1 MMSYYD
7 TIISAS
13 EYLKGRGIIEPEVGL
28 ILGSGLGELADAIEN
43 PVAVKYEDIPNF
55 PVSTVEGHS
64 GQMVYGDLAGK
75 KVIAL
80 QGRFHFYE
88 GYTMKEVTL
97 PVRVFQALGVESLIV
112 TNACGGV
119 NPKFNPGD
127 LMMITDYINLMG
139 DNPLMG
145 PNDERLG
152 VRFPD
157 VTEAFDVEYQ
167 ELIVSIGE
175 ELGLDLQRGVYA
187 GFTGPVYETPAEIK
201 MAHILGADAAGM
213 STVPE
218 VIAAHHGGLRVAGI
232 SCITNHAAGLGPKL
246 SHEDVIEVSAK
257 VRGSFKKLVLTLIER
272 L

>member
-1 MMSYYD
+1 MEYYN
-7 TIISAS
+7 IIQEASA
-13 EYLKGRGIIEPEVGL
+13 YLKEQGAVQPKIGL
-28 ILGSGLGELADAIEN
+28 ILGSGLGELADTIEN
-43 PVAVKYEDIPNF
+43 KIEIAYEDIPNF

-64 GQMVYGDLAGK
+64 GQMVYGDLMGK

-112 TNACGGV
+112 TNAAGGS
-119 NPKFNPGD
+119 NPDFNPGD
-127 LMMITDYINLMG
+127 LMLITDYINFMG

-157 VTEAFDVEYQ
+157 VTAAFDPEYLDTARAIAKEMGITLQ
-167 ELIVSIGE
+167 EGT
-175 ELGLDLQRGVYA
+175 YM
-187 GFTGPVYETPAEIK
+187 GFTGPVYETPAEIR
-201 MAHILGADAAGM
+201 MAQVLGASAVGM

-218 VIAAHHGGLRVAGI
+218 VIAAHHGGLRVVGI

-246 SHEDVIEVSAK
+246 SHHEVIEVSAR
-257 VRGSFKKLVLTLIER
+257 VRGSFKELVLKLIDR
-272 L
+272 M